1 MFSHLFLSRNVL
13 SKLFILVAISWNFN
27 FPVNLVT
34 LFSRQKPLK
43 SRNKKYRIFW
53 NTEFYHPAKF
63 ELKRFKKC
71 KSNYYLAAFCMC
83 PGPACWRLTPIL
95 ETFELFQ
102 NNRSASKYLPLTVNA
117 STKLS
122 PLVKQLLERKT
133 RSDLI
138 DLIFL
143 RSSKEIG

>member
-1 MFSHLFLSRNVL
+1 M
-13 SKLFILVAISWNFN
+13 FILVAISWNFN

-71 KSNYYLAAFCMC
+71 KNNYYLAAFCMC

-117 STKLS
+117 FTKLS

>member
-1 MFSHLFLSRNVL
+1 M
-13 SKLFILVAISWNFN
+13 
-27 FPVNLVT
+27 T

-53 NTEFYHPAKF
+53 NTEFYYPAKF

-71 KSNYYLAAFCMC
+71 KSNYYLAAFYMC
-83 PGPACWRLTPIL
+83 PGPACCRLTPIL

-102 NNRSASKYLPLTVNA
+102 NNRSASKYLPLSVNA
-117 STKLS
+117 FTKLS
-122 PLVKQLLERKT
+122 PLVKQMLERKT

-143 RSSKEIG
+143 RSSKEIGQRPSLLLTGYLISLLLILLTKTS